1 MLWPQVALHWGSHQ
15 SESNII
21 AHHQIDAHSCLHIRY
36 VVAGQHNDM
45 LYVVAFTVSRWA
57 VFAKC
62 THPNSVKPFTAKYS
76 LNFIQF
82 GMLKVVVRL
91 RRFLRPWAGGGA
103 LGYRITTL
111 VSYIGQR
118 IH

>member
-1 MLWPQVALHWGSHQ
+1 MQKSILHWGSHQ

-62 THPNSVKPFTAKYS
+62 THRNSVKPFTANYS

-82 GMLKVVVRL
+82 GMVKGVVRL